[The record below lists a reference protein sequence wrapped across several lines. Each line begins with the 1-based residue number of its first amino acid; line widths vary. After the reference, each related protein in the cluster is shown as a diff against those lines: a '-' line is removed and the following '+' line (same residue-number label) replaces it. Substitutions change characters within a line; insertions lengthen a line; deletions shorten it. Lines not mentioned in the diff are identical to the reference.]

1 MSQQMTS
8 VQQSPRQAR
17 KNLPPGPRG
26 TFFWGMLGEMRQD
39 MLGLYRRAHQE
50 YGDFITLPFA
60 GVNTFSLAHPDHF
73 KYVLQDHNKNYVR
86 SQFLMSIFKTF
97 VGESIFTTDGDD
109 WLGRR
114 RLAQPAFHRQRI
126 VGFSETMI
134 TATQAMLDQWDR
146 GPDGQR
152 LELDHELMQVT
163 LQVAGK
169 TLFSRD
175 LIGEANALGE
185 AFTATSEYVNFRLNN
200 PFVLPPAVPTPR
212 NRKFTRALKVLDQ
225 TIYAIIR
232 ERRASGEDKPDL
244 LSMLMNARDEDTGE
258 GMDDKTLR
266 NEVAVMLFAGH
277 ETTAAT
283 LTWAFYL
290 LSQHP
295 EVEQRLAAELSEVLA
310 GRAPT
315 LEDLPKL
322 RYNRM
327 IIEETLRMYPAAWS
341 MSRQSV
347 EADELGGYHLPA
359 GGSLNVV
366 INNVHYDPRFWD
378 EPERFDP
385 ERFLPERSADR
396 PHFAYL
402 PFGGGPRLCIGTQF
416 ALTEAQLVLASVAQR
431 YQLRLLPGH
440 PVKPMPIFVLRTSHG
455 LPVTAHRR

>member
-1 MSQQMTS
+1 MSQMTTARS
-8 VQQSPRQAR
+8 APRPVR
-17 KNLPPGPRG
+17 KPLPPGPRG
-26 TFFWGMLGEMRQD
+26 QFFWGMLGEMRRD
-39 MLGLYRRAHQE
+39 MLGLYRSAHQQ
-50 YGDFITLPFA
+50 YGDIITLPFA
-60 GVNTFSLAHPDHF
+60 GVDTFSISHPDLF
-73 KYVLQDHNKNYVR
+73 KHVLQDHNKNYVR
-86 SQFLMSIFKTF
+86 SQFLMRILKTF
-97 VGESIFTTDGDD
+97 VGESLFTTDGDD

-126 VGFSETMI
+126 AGFSDTMT
-134 TATQAMLDQWDR
+134 TAAQAMLDQWDR

-163 LQVAGK
+163 LRVAGK

-175 LIGEANALGE
+175 LIGEANVLGE
-185 AFTATSEYVNFRLNN
+185 AFNATSEYVNFRLKN
-200 PFVLPPAVPTPR
+200 PFVLPPVVPTPR

-258 GMDDKTLR
+258 GMDDHTLR

-295 EVEQRLAAELSEVLA
+295 EAEQHLHAELSEVLA
-310 GRAPT
+310 GRSPT
-315 LEDLPKL
+315 LDDLPKL
-322 RYNRM
+322 RFNRM
-327 IIEETLRMYPAAWS
+327 VIEEALRMYPPAWS

-347 EADELGGYHLPA
+347 AEDELGGYRLPA
-359 GGSLNVV
+359 GSSFNVC

-378 EPERFDP
+378 HPERFDP

-402 PFGGGPRLCIGTQF
+402 PFGGGPRLCIGNQF

-431 YQLRLLPGH
+431 YQLRLVPGH
-440 PVKPMPIFVLRTSHG
+440 PVQPNPIFVLRTSHG

>member
-1 MSQQMTS
+1 MSQPTMS
-8 VQQSPRQAR
+8 VKPSSRTPR
-17 KNLPPGPRG
+17 KPLPPGPRG
-26 TFFWGMLGEMRQD
+26 QFFWGMMRELRQD
-39 MLGLYRRAHQE
+39 MMGLYRNLGQE
-50 YGDFITLPFA
+50 YGDFVRVPFA
-60 GVNTFSLAHPDHF
+60 GVDTFAISHPDYF
-73 KYVLQDHNKNYVR
+73 KHVLQDHNKNYVR
-86 SQFLMSIFKTF
+86 SEFLMRILKTF

-126 VGFSETMI
+126 TGFSETM
-134 TATQAMLDQWDR
+134 TAAAQSMLDQWDR

-152 LELDHELMQVT
+152 LALDHELMQVT

-175 LIGEANALGE
+175 LIGEANVLGD
-185 AFTATSEYVNFRLNN
+185 AFTATSEYVNYRLQN
-200 PFVLPPAVPTPR
+200 PFVLPPAVPTAR
-212 NRKFTRALKVLDQ
+212 NRQFTRALKVLDQ

-295 EVEQRLAAELSEVLA
+295 DVEQRLAAEVSEVLA
-310 GRAPT
+310 GRLPT
-315 LEDLPKL
+315 IEDLPKL
-322 RYNRM
+322 RYTRLV
-327 IIEETLRMYPAAWS
+327 IDETLRLYPPAWS
-341 MSRQSV
+341 MSRQSLH
-347 EADELGGYHLPA
+347 EDELGGYRLPA
-359 GGSLNVV
+359 GASLNVT
-366 INNVHYDPRFWD
+366 INNVHRDPRFWD
-378 EPERFDP
+378 DPERFDP
-385 ERFLPERSADR
+385 ERFLPERSANR

-402 PFGGGPRLCIGTQF
+402 PFGGGPRLCIGNQF
-416 ALTEAQLVLASVAQR
+416 ALTEAQIMLASVAQR
-431 YQLRLLPGH
+431 YQLRVIPGH
-440 PVKPMPIFVLRTSHG
+440 PVRPDPIFVLRTSHG